1 MNCRIRSLSLVVAL
15 AAAASALPAR
25 AVTVSVAPA
34 DTTVMCG
41 IPFAVRITTDAVPDL
56 KGFELVFSFDPAK
69 LQLLGVEPGDLLTG
83 SGNPFS
89 AYLVPDAAPPD
100 TVWYDAAMLA
110 GSASGPGIL
119 AFFRFKGLAEGES
132 PVQCELV
139 DFRDSD
145 NVQTLP
151 ACVSDRV
158 RITGPTATW
167 PASWGRIKT
176 LYR

>member
-1 MNCRIRSLSLVVAL
+1 MMNRRNCSLVLAL
-15 AAAASALPAR
+15 AGVAAALPAR

-34 DTTVMCG
+34 DTTLTCG
-41 IPFAVRITTDAVPDL
+41 VPFTVRITVDAVPDL

-69 LQLLGVEPGDLLTG
+69 LQFLGVEPGDVLTR
-83 SGNPFS
+83 SGNPFF

-110 GSASGPGIL
+110 GSSSGPGIL

-132 PVQCELV
+132 PLQCERV
-139 DFRDSD
+139 DFRDS
-145 NVQTLP
+145 NNAQTLP
-151 ACVSDRV
+151 ACVNGVV
-158 RITGPTATW
+158 RITGPTPAR